1 MRCAVLFLPTDI
13 TKLIPYAVCRPISEE
28 NCARYI
34 AALRQEEA
42 VLSNAFTCVER
53 LNQASST
60 DEVMD
65 SIQSALEPF
74 GFEYFSFFTLP
85 RLGRRFEELRI
96 ATRLPPEWLEIYI
109 KEQYVHVSP
118 AVRQCMRAVRP
129 FEWKNAP
136 YDPEREPRAAQL
148 INLMTEFGL
157 SNSILVPIPG
167 PTGCEGCAW
176 LGGVSTGIAGTPH
189 ADDSSRGSLC
199 IRTPADSCKTSAACQ
214 SKFDAARA
222 GSPDLGRAR
231 KIRLGNRRDS
241 SYRQADSRRAYADSN
256 AQAWRGK
263 PDASRRHRSARAD
276 DRTLSAPHLW

>member
-157 SNSILVPIPG
+157 SNSILVPVPG

-176 LGGVSTGIAGTPH
+176 FGGY
-189 ADDSSRGSLC
+189 RLEL
-199 IRTPADSCKTSAACQ
+199 PARHMPMIHLMA
-214 SKFDAARA
+214 
-222 GSPDLGRAR
+222 L
-231 KIRLGNRRDS
+231 
-241 SYRQADSRRAYADSN
+241 YAF
-256 AQAWRGK
+256 G
-263 PDASRRHRSARAD
+263 HL
-276 DRTLSAPHLW
+276 RTLVKQAPLASPNLTPREREALTWVALGKSAWEIGEILHIAKRTVDEHTQTAMHKLGAANRTQAVAIALRERMIEP